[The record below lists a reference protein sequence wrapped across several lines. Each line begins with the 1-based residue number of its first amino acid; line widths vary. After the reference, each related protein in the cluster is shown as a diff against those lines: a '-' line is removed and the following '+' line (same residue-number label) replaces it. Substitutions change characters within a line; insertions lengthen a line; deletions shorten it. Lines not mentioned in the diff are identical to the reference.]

1 MYKVVAIKDY
11 EFTRDIT
18 VESQKSKQ
26 KYTAFD
32 DSDLIGTDQFSFA
45 RKQGVYDCKLGIL
58 GKVSSAGEP
67 FTVLSRERV
76 GKMNL
81 LKVSNSAGDN
91 FYFPAPADVKVG
103 SQIKLNVERY
113 DLLAVNDVIND
124 RTL

>member
-26 KYTAFD
+26 QYTAFD
-32 DSDLIGTDQFSFA
+32 DSDLIGTDQFSFV
-45 RKQGVYDCKLGIL
+45 KEQELYDCKLGIL
-58 GKVSSAGEP
+58 GKVSSSGEP
-67 FTVLSRERV
+67 FNVLLRELV

-91 FYFPAPADVKVG
+91 FYLPATPG
-103 SQIKLNVERY
+103 IEIGNQIKLSVERY